1 MGAKVDGRKQTSGR
15 GLCSRQV
22 NCKLYLLGTG
32 HFAQSGSE
40 TTVSSSCGTDSM
52 VENSSLALLSLPIEL
67 LEEIVLSPVLS
78 LRDVCALRRVNWKL
92 HYLVGHLWG
101 RIAAVRC

>member
-1 MGAKVDGRKQTSGR
+1 MDGSRLGRKGVVFQA
-15 GLCSRQV
+15 GLQV
-22 NCKLYLLGTG
+22 IFARNRT
-32 HFAQSGSE
+32 FAQSGSE
-40 TTVSSSCGTDSM
+40 TTVSSSCGTHSM